1 MGRHNL
7 ELRLH
12 LHPRCTAAV
21 SVDGR
26 VKVRTEGVKL
36 DISSLAGAV
45 SLEQGW
51 YCPEFGRR
59 LVCQVVTVKTQA
71 ALPWEG
77 GFVLTVE

>member
-1 MGRHNL
+1 M

-12 LHPRCTAAV
+12 LHPRCTVAV

-26 VKVRTEGVKL
+26 VEVRTEAVQL
-36 DISSLAGAV
+36 DISPLAGAV

-59 LVCQVVTVKTQA
+59 LACQVVTVKTQA